1 MAHEEGA
8 GRRRIGDVRALNAL
22 AHPLRLA
29 LLDAVM
35 SFGPRTATECAR
47 IVGSTPSNCSYHL
60 RYLARYRLVEAVGA
74 DAGHGD
80 GRERPWRATATGFQ
94 FDSESTSPAA
104 RAAEAA
110 VAAAQ
115 VDEHTRLAHA
125 FLRRVAPN
133 DPTWRAAANFSNYGL
148 LVTPEELRRL
158 SEEIDRLVRPYRAP
172 VRDDA
177 PADAA
182 PVHLS
187 VTAFR
192 HPEGP

>member
-1 MAHEEGA
+1 MAENDA

-29 LLDAVM
+29 LLDVVL
-35 SFGPRTATECAR
+35 SFGPRTATECADV
-47 IVGSTPSNCSYHL
+47 VGSTPSNCSYHL
-60 RYLARYRLVEAVGA
+60 RYLARYGLVEPVASGM
-74 DAGHGD
+74 GGD
-80 GRERPWRATATGFQ
+80 GRERPWRATASGFE

-110 VAAAQ
+110 VASAQ
-115 VDEHTRLAHA
+115 VDEHARLAHA
-125 FLRRVAPN
+125 FLRRVAPI
-133 DPTWRAAANFSNYGL
+133 DPTWRAASNFSTYGL
-148 LVTPEELRRL
+148 LVTPEELGRL
-158 SEEIDRLVRPYRAP
+158 SEEIDRLVRPYRTP

-177 PADAA
+177 PAGAA

-187 VTAFR
+187 VAAFR